1 MEKQN
6 DWLLLPRKMMEGI
19 SGVISE
25 LRIKG
30 WVERYQVEKNELGK
44 LREIGRDEIIK
55 LLICSI
61 KVSGIFLIGDRDPLK
76 VF

>member
-1 MEKQN
+1 M
-6 DWLLLPRKMMEGI
+6 
-19 SGVISE
+19 
-25 LRIKG
+25 
-30 WVERYQVEKNELGK
+30 ERYQVEKNELGK